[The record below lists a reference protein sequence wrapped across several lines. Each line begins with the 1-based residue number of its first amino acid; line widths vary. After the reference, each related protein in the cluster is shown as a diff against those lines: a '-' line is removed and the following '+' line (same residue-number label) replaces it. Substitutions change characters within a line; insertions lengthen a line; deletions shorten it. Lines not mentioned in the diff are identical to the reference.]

1 MAPDRTPPR
10 YSRLA
15 FPAYRFIPGR
25 SPHPTRDPAG
35 HSYGKEAAALPA
47 FDPEAWRDCEPYLH
61 GVDLFN
67 HGYWWEA
74 HEAWEACWIAAG
86 KTSPTGLFLQ
96 GLIQVAAAC
105 LKKHQG
111 YDDAALILAGDGLA
125 KFPDRVLTLLGID
138 TASFKSALQDFFA
151 GKSAEQPRIY
161 LSEGVRGE
169 G

>member
-1 MAPDRTPPR
+1 MPDSHSPPR

-15 FPAYRFIPGR
+15 FPAYRYIPGR
-25 SPHPTRDPAG
+25 LPHPTRDPDG
-35 HSYGKEAAALPA
+35 HSYGREAPALLS
-47 FDPEAWRDCEPYLH
+47 FDPDQWRECESYLH

-86 KTSPTGLFLQ
+86 RPSTVGLFLQ

-111 YDDAALILAGDGLA
+111 HKDSALRLAADGLD
-125 KFPDRVLTLLGID
+125 KFPRQRDTMLGIAVQPLK
-138 TASFKSALQDFFA
+138 TALQDFFA
-151 GKSAEQPRIY
+151 GRKADQPLILLLQEQAQ
-161 LSEGVRGE
+161 E
-169 G
+169 

>member
-1 MAPDRTPPR
+1 MTSDRAPPR
-10 YSRLA
+10 YSRSA
-15 FPAYRFIPGR
+15 FPDYRFIPGR

-35 HSYGKEAAALPA
+35 HSYGKEATALPA
-47 FDPEAWRDCEPYLH
+47 FDPAAWRDCESYLY

-86 KTSPTGLFLQ
+86 RTSPTGLFLQ

-111 YDDAALILAGDGLA
+111 YDGAARRLAGDGLE
-125 KFPDRVLTLLGID
+125 KFPARAGTLLGID
-138 TASFKSALQDFFA
+138 TAALKSALRDFF
-151 GKSAEQPRIY
+151 GGESAKQPLIH
-161 LSEGVRGE
+161 LSEGMRGE
-169 G
+169 E